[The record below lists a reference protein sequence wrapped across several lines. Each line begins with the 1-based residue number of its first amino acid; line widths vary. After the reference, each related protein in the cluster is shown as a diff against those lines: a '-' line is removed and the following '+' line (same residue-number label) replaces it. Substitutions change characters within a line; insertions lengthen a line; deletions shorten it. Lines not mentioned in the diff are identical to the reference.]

1 MNPGENARLRVASAR
16 RGRYGREHVRGHS
29 GANRKQASL
38 DGEGLAEGHGAPLLL
53 ERLSRV
59 ESKLNGVACELAKLN
74 QFVQIRLG
82 GIAGELS

>member
-1 MNPGENARLRVASAR
+1 
-16 RGRYGREHVRGHS
+16 
-29 GANRKQASL
+29 
-38 DGEGLAEGHGAPLLL
+38 LLL